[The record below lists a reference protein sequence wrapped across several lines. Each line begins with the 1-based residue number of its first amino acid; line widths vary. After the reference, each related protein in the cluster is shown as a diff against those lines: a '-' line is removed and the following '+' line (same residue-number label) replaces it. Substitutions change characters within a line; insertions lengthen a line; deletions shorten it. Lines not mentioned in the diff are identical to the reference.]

1 MKDKSINGWRFDFHF
16 SWTETW
22 ACLLALAVKKKGG
35 RDFVLQGREEESEKD
50 GGVSTIHTVAT
61 GRILTFLLLLGPSWQ
76 SQLATKAHT
85 LVIFLFVHEESTVGY
100 CSIGQIIGL
109 KPFKSTVSTW

>member
-1 MKDKSINGWRFDFHF
+1 VKDKSINGWRFDFQF

-76 SQLATKAHT
+76 SQLVTKT
-85 LVIFLFVHEESTVGY
+85 LFVYWEVVFF
-100 CSIGQIIGL
+100 L
-109 KPFKSTVSTW
+109 K

>member
-1 MKDKSINGWRFDFHF
+1 MKDKSINGWSFDFHF

-35 RDFVLQGREEESEKD
+35 GDFVLQGREEESEKD

-61 GRILTFLLLLGPSWQ
+61 GRILTFLLLLGPS
-76 SQLATKAHT
+76 
-85 LVIFLFVHEESTVGY
+85 LVLFFICTRRIYSGILFYRSDCRAKTFQTSNQHGKV
-100 CSIGQIIGL
+100 CI
-109 KPFKSTVSTW
+109 

>member
-1 MKDKSINGWRFDFHF
+1 VKDKSINGWRFDFQF

-76 SQLATKAHT
+76 SQLATKT
-85 LVIFLFVHEESTVGY
+85 MFVYWKIVF
-100 CSIGQIIGL
+100 
-109 KPFKSTVSTW
+109 FKKINFEKVFFDVW